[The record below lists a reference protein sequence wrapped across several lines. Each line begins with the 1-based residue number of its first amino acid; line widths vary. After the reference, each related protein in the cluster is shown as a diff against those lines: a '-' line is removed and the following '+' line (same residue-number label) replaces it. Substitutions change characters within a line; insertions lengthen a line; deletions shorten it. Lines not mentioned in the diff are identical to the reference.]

1 MEPMPMWD
9 GSMATPNGGMHA
21 SGNQQN
27 PAAQQHHQLHNQHQ
41 LPPHSQHQ
49 NGNPNHFNQNMSNN
63 QMPPSDKHN
72 PVGAWQ
78 RGGWDSG
85 IHSGATSQ
93 TPSIVSGQHSELSA
107 IVSEFSEHIP
117 NFEQQAQQ
125 GAHNPNGQT
134 NTSAVEAAQEMQQMF
149 DYQDEEGMATA
160 IPKLVDY
167 LKNSDTTIVQS
178 ASQTLHQFSKRD
190 AAKSQLITQRNVIPT
205 LIIVLQQTNDPD
217 TARAVTG
224 TLHNVSQSDPGRK
237 MIYQSSGIP
246 ALVKVLQCSVDAVVF
261 YAITTI
267 HNLLLHIKESKQNLR
282 QTNATHLMVDLL
294 QKKGNVKFL
303 AICTDCLHLLSY
315 QHNDTKMQMFQ
326 AGAAHHLIN
335 IMNQN
340 TYEKLLWTTSRVLKV
355 LSVCNQN
362 KRAIVEAGGV
372 QALGLHL
379 QNGSSRLISNCLW
392 TLRNLSDCAT
402 HIGGLSPLLQA
413 LLQRLNSQD
422 HQNIV
427 IACGTIANL
436 SCNNIQ
442 NKVDIVRHGGI
453 ESLLRVIQ
461 QVGDRAEI
469 VEPALCALKHITS
482 RHPEA
487 DRAQA
492 MVREAMN
499 GTGLQLLHRLIQP
512 GSAKPSIRKGAL
524 LVMKQLALEAGCRR
538 ALGQAD
544 IVGELTA
551 MAMTSG
557 SSLQQNPGDRDA
569 ISTLDSIFNIFIG
582 LIKEPDLKMRIKSQ
596 QNLPFFI
603 QLFHH
608 QHLQMTVGALLGNL
622 CVTETD
628 VLQEVERSQI
638 REQVERVFQ
647 HSEAK
652 RVEVERRSRG
662 GQMGGPPPGQQGG
675 PPGHPGGFQGMPPNS
690 QHPGMGHM
698 PPNGPMGHPGFDP
711 AMGSPHG
718 HPGHPNHPAYHQ
730 MPPGTPGHYD
740 PNQGFPQHHNPTM
753 TPPMTPETQMVHP
766 GFHPG
771 QPHPGH
777 GPPQGHHMPPHQQ
790 QQQAAPPQAQ
800 MSNWFEP
807 I

>member
-1 MEPMPMWD
+1 MWD
-9 GSMATPNGGMHA
+9 GNMATPNGQMHA
-21 SGNQQN
+21 PGNPQN
-27 PAAQQHHQLHNQHQ
+27 PAAQQHHQLHNPQHIN
-41 LPPHSQHQ
+41 PAHSQQQ
-49 NGNPNHFNQNMSNN
+49 NVNPNHFNQNMSNN

-117 NFEQQAQQ
+117 NFEQQASQVAQ
-125 GAHNPNGQT
+125 NPNGQQT

-167 LKNSDTTIVQS
+167 LKNSDTQIVQS
-178 ASQTLHQFSKRD
+178 ASQTLHQFSKRE
-190 AAKSQLITQRNVIPT
+190 AAKSQLVTQRNVIPT

-237 MIYQSSGIP
+237 IIYQSSGIP

-315 QHNDTKMQMFQ
+315 QHNETKMQMFQ
-326 AGAAHHLIN
+326 ANAAHHLIN

-372 QALGLHL
+372 LALGLHL
-379 QNGSSRLISNCLW
+379 QNGSSRLLSNCLW

-402 HIGGLSPLLQA
+402 HVGGLGPLLQA
-413 LLQRLNSQD
+413 LLQRLSSTD

-427 IACGTIANL
+427 IACGTLANL
-436 SCNNIQ
+436 SCNNVQ

-453 ESLLRVIQ
+453 ENLLRVIQ
-461 QVGDRAEI
+461 QVGDRPEI
-469 VEPALCALKHITS
+469 VEPAICALKHITS

-487 DRAQA
+487 ERAQS

-499 GTGLQLLHRLIQP
+499 GTGLQHLHRLLQP
-512 GSAKPSIRKGAL
+512 GNAKTTVRKGVL
-524 LVMKQLALEAGCRR
+524 LVLKNLAQEAGCRR

-544 IVGELTA
+544 IVGELTS
-551 MAMTSG
+551 MAMQSG
-557 SSLQQNPGDRDA
+557 QTLQQDQNNRESLS
-569 ISTLDSIFNIFIG
+569 ILDSIMGIFVG
-582 LIKEPDLKMRIKSQ
+582 LIREPQMKMQIKSPT
-596 QNLPFFI
+596 NIAFFLQI
-603 QLFHH
+603 FHH
-608 QHLQMTVGALLGNL
+608 PALQLPVGALLGHL

-628 VLQEVERSQI
+628 VLAEIERNNV
-638 REQVERVFQ
+638 REQVERTFQ
-647 HSEAK
+647 HSESRRA
-652 RVEVERRSRG
+652 ELERRNRQQVPPP
-662 GQMGGPPPGQQGG
+662 QMGGTAQQ
-675 PPGHPGGFQGMPPNS
+675 PGHPVPGGYPAMTPVSQG
-690 QHPGMGHM
+690 HPGMGHM
-698 PPNGPMGHPGFDP
+698 PPNGAMGHGHPGFDP
-711 AMGSPHG
+711 AMVPPQG
-718 HPGHPNHPAYHQ
+718 HPGHSNHPAFHQ
-730 MPPGTPGHYD
+730 MPPGHFD
-740 PNQGFPQHHNPTM
+740 PNQVFPPQHHNPTM
-753 TPPMTPETQMVHP
+753 TPPMTPEGQMVHS

-771 QPHPGH
+771 QAHTVH
-777 GPPQGHHMPPHQQ
+777 GPPQGHHIPPQQPPQVQAPPH
-790 QQQAAPPQAQ
+790 AP
-800 MSNWFEP
+800 MSNWFES